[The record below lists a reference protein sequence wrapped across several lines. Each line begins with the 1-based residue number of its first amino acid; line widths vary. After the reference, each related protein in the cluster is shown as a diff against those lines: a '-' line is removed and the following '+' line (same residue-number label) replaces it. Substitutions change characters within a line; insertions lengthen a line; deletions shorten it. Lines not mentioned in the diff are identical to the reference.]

1 VAQLTP
7 IPFGALVTRMFRELE
22 TRQAIFDL
30 PASAVVRP
38 EPGLDWSVSF
48 HGRRVATPF
57 GPAAGPHTQLAQNI
71 VLSWLAGGRI
81 LELKTVQANDRIA
94 VARPCIDMRTVGF
107 NVEWSQELTLE
118 QSLEEYVKASM
129 LIEML
134 AASGRLELPAGF
146 ERFAFDLSVGY
157 DFDGITSARVQA
169 FMRGMRDARP
179 TIDRLRREIPA
190 AWREHVDLPF
200 ASRTASGVT
209 LSTFHGC
216 PPSEIERT
224 AAFLLRDMRLP
235 AVVKLNPTL
244 LGYDETRRLL
254 HDALGYDRIRLS
266 REAFDEDLQW
276 DPMCAMVDRLAR
288 TADDE
293 GLRFGV
299 KLTNTLVVEN
309 EGDYL
314 PASEPRKYMSGPPLH
329 VLAMQ
334 LVARFRR
341 EFGLRVP
348 LSFSGGIDA
357 LNCPDA
363 VALGLTPVTVCT
375 DLLKTGGYAR
385 GQKYFREL
393 ARRMKAVGAR
403 TIPEFIERAYCGRD
417 TAGMARPDDSVALG
431 NTARY
436 VAALAADPRYASDRH
451 ARPPRK
457 IGRELRLFDCLS
469 CDKCVPVCPNDAN
482 FAFVLPAGEIPRA
495 TVWRDGDGWRV
506 RADAPMPVVEAHQI
520 ATFADACNDCG
531 NCDVFCP
538 EDGGPYHVK
547 PRFFGSEDTWL
558 ASAPAD
564 GFCLERTGVRD
575 VMRARI
581 GGDVY
586 LAAFT
591 ARRVRYSGA
600 GFDLAFDA
608 EDVASTIRGSG
619 EGMVDLS
626 PYYLMT
632 ALRDAALAAPGSNF
646 VNCAIDAAGH
656 KAPPYGKSV

>member
-1 VAQLTP
+1 VSQLTP
-7 IPFGALVTRMFRELE
+7 IPFGALVTRMFREIE
-22 TRQAIFDL
+22 TRQTIFDL
-30 PASAVVRP
+30 PASAVVRAV
-38 EPGLDWSVSF
+38 PGLDWSVDF

-81 LELKTVQANDRIA
+81 LELKTVQVNDRIT
-94 VARPCIDMRTVGF
+94 VSRPCIDMRTVGF

-134 AASGRLELPAGF
+134 AASGRLELSPGF

-157 DFDGITSARVQA
+157 DFDGIASGHVQA
-169 FMRGMRDARP
+169 FIRGMRDARP
-179 TIDRLRREIPA
+179 VIDRLRHEIPA
-190 AWREHVDLPF
+190 AWREFADLPF
-200 ASRTASGVT
+200 ASRVASSVT

-216 PPSEIERT
+216 PPSEIART
-224 AAFLLRDMRLP
+224 VAFLMRDIGLP
-235 AVVKLNPTL
+235 TIVKLNPTL
-244 LGYDETRRLL
+244 LGYDNTRRLL
-254 HDALGYDRIRLS
+254 HDELGYGGIRLS

-276 DPMCAMVDRLAR
+276 EDVCAMVDRLVRAA
-288 TADDE
+288 ADS
-293 GLRFGV
+293 GLGFGV

-309 EGDYL
+309 DGDYL
-314 PASEPRKYMSGPPLH
+314 PASEPKKYMSGPPLH
-329 VLAMQ
+329 VLAMH

-341 EFGLRVP
+341 EFGMRVP

-357 LNCPDA
+357 ANFPDA
-363 VALGLTPVTVCT
+363 VALGLVPITACT
-375 DLLKTGGYAR
+375 DLLKAGGYAR

-393 ARRMKAVGAR
+393 ARRMTGSGAR
-403 TIPEFIERAYCGRD
+403 TIPEFIERVNGPFAAVDG
-417 TAGMARPDDSVALG
+417 TAAAGQRPEHIAALH
-431 NTARY
+431 NTVRY
-436 VAALAADPRYASDRH
+436 VDGLAANPRYASASH

-482 FAFVLPAGEIPRA
+482 FVFVLPAGEIPCA
-495 TVWRDGDGWRV
+495 TAWRDEDGWHV
-506 RADAPMPVVEAHQI
+506 RQDQPIAVVEAHQI

-547 PRFFGSEDTWL
+547 PRFFGSVDTWL
-558 ASAPAD
+558 AAAPAD

-581 GGDVY
+581 GSDVY
-586 LAAFT
+586 LAEFIAG
-591 ARRVRYSGA
+591 RVRYTGA

-608 EDVASTIRGSG
+608 RDVASTMRGNA
-619 EGMVDLS
+619 EGAVDLS
-626 PYYLMT
+626 PYYLMA

-646 VNCAIDAAGH
+646 VNCVIEQAT
-656 KAPPYGKSV
+656 P

>member
-1 VAQLTP
+1 VAHLTP
-7 IPFGALVTRMFRELE
+7 IPFGALVTRMFRGLE

-30 PASAVVRP
+30 PVSAVVRP
-38 EPGLDWSVSF
+38 EPGLDWAVSF

-81 LELKTVQANDRIA
+81 LELKTVQVNDRIA

-134 AASGRLELPAGF
+134 AASGRLELPPGF

-157 DFDGITSARVQA
+157 DFAGITSARVQA
-169 FMRGMRDARP
+169 FIHGMRDARP

-190 AWREHVDLPF
+190 AWREHADLPF
-200 ASRTASGVT
+200 VSRVASSVT

-216 PPSEIERT
+216 PPSEIART
-224 AAFLLRDMRLP
+224 AGFLLRDMRL
-235 AVVKLNPTL
+235 ATVVKLNPTL
-244 LGYDETRRLL
+244 LGYDDTRRLL
-254 HDALGYDRIRLS
+254 HDELGYGRIRLAG
-266 REAFDEDLQW
+266 EAFDEDLQW
-276 DPMCAMVDRLAR
+276 DDMCAMVDRLAR

-293 GLRFGV
+293 GLGFGV

-309 EGDYL
+309 EGNYL

-357 LNCPDA
+357 LNLPDA

-403 TIPEFIERAYCGRD
+403 TVPEFIERAYRGRD
-417 TAGMARPDDSVALG
+417 TAGIERPDDASVLR
-431 NTARY
+431 NTACY
-436 VAALAADPRYASDRH
+436 VAALAADPRYGSPRH

-495 TVWRDGDGWRV
+495 TAWRDGDGWHV
-506 RADAPMPVVEAHQI
+506 REDVPMPVVEAHQI

-558 ASAPAD
+558 AAAPAD
-564 GFCLERTGVRD
+564 GFCLERIGVRD

-581 GGDVY
+581 GGDEY
-586 LAAFT
+586 LAEFT
-591 ARRVRYSGA
+591 AGRVRYSGT

-608 EDVASTIRGSG
+608 GDIASTVRGESPAP
-619 EGMVDLS
+619 VDLS

-632 ALRDAALAAPGSNF
+632 ALRDAVLAVPGGNF
-646 VNCAIDAAGH
+646 VNCVVDAAGR
-656 KAPPYGKSV
+656 KAPPYVTGL